1 MSEAQEESKEEEK
14 PDLKPFLG
22 LVEQLSRS
30 FASVLT
36 VFANLPEDMT
46 NTARDDDNL
55 DLNRKSE
62 IAFRLGRTYQLL
74 RLLHRLYTDNFADN
88 FFSRPRNVERLMIIL
103 SYLAEAYWAY
113 KDKKLNDV
121 FKVINAI
128 SEANS
133 NLEDYLIDVINS
145 AFNDDPDDD
154 YSDDDESNDGSS

>member
-1 MSEAQEESKEEEK
+1 M
-14 PDLKPFLG
+14 G

-46 NTARDDDNL
+46 DTARDDDNL

-74 RLLHRLYTDNFADN
+74 KLLHRLYTDNFADN
-88 FFSRPRNVERLMIIL
+88 FFSRPKNVERLMIIL

-113 KDKKLNDV
+113 KDKKLDDV

-154 YSDDDESNDGSS
+154 DYSDDDSDDDSS